1 MEKSRHPLV
10 IFFAISFDV
19 LAILGIIAD
28 DNNWQV
34 YIPAIASLAAVISL
48 LYFDSKKDWLEI
60 IHNLPSR
67 NIKKGDNLE

>member
-1 MEKSRHPLV
+1 MEKSRYFLV

-19 LAILGIIAD
+19 LAILGITSD

-34 YIPAIASLAAVISL
+34 YIPSIASLAAVISL

-67 NIKKGDNLE
+67 INKKGDYLE